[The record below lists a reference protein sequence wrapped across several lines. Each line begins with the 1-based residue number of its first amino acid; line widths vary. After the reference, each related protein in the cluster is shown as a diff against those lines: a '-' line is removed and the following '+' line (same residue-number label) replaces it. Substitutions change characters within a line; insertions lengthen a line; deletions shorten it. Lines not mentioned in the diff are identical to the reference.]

1 MLFFGPFRKEKVM
14 RRTYSRQ
21 FKVQVCTDI
30 RLGVMGWRES
40 ARHYE
45 LDVTTIGHWLK
56 RYGPEERTMSDN
68 ERKLISEY
76 EAKISA
82 LERKVGQLTME
93 VELLKK
99 TRRQSLASSSAPL
112 SLVSGPKIARSDGG
126 VK

>member
-1 MLFFGPFRKEKVM
+1 M
-14 RRTYSRQ
+14 RRPYSRE

-30 RLGVMGWRES
+30 RSGVMGWRES

-45 LDVTTIGHWLK
+45 LDLTTIGQWLK
-56 RYGPEERTMSDN
+56 RYGPEERAMADN
-68 ERKLISEY
+68 EKRLITEY
-76 EAKISA
+76 EAKIAA

-99 TRRQSLASSSAPL
+99 TRRQSLASSSALP
-112 SLVSGPKIARSDGG
+112 SLVSGPKIVPSDGG

>member
-1 MLFFGPFRKEKVM
+1 M
-14 RRTYSRQ
+14 RRKYGRE

-30 RLGVMGWRES
+30 RSGVMGWRES

-45 LDVTTIGHWLK
+45 LDVTTIGQWLR
-56 RYGPEERTMSDN
+56 RYGAEERTMSDN
-68 ERKLISEY
+68 EKKLIAEY

-99 TRRQSLASSSAPL
+99 TRRQSLASSSALP
-112 SLVSGPKIARSDGG
+112 SLISGPKLAPSDGG